1 MRFKNL
7 TPHALV
13 LVLSDGQRLTVP
25 PSGTVARVV
34 SPSSQG
40 YSSLQ
45 TEDSTHAPTI
55 PVYLLPAEGEVVG
68 LPPEAEAPC
77 VCSNCGNAE
86 DYGTCDV
93 CGSSGFL
100 PPGTHPPAEV
110 YLVSGM
116 VLAHVSVRGRV
127 DVYAPGTGPND
138 GAIRNDK
145 GQVEAVTRLLM
156 APR

>member
-34 SPSSQG
+34 SPEESQG
-40 YSSLQ
+40 CPSLRM
-45 TEDSTHAPTI
+45 EDGAHAPTI
-55 PVYLLPAEGEVVG
+55 PVYLPPAEGEVIG
-68 LPPEAEAPC
+68 LPPEAPC
-77 VCSNCGNAE
+77 VCSNCGAAE
-86 DYGTCDV
+86 DYGTCGV
-93 CGSSGFL
+93 CQNTGYL
-100 PPGTHPPAEV
+100 PPGTHPAEV
-110 YLVSGM
+110 IYLVSGM
-116 VLAHVSVRGRV
+116 VLAHASVRGRV